1 MDIGKYFQKL
11 RLDNQWTQ
19 EELATMLN
27 MSRQA
32 VSHYE
37 RNERDINLD
46 LLAKLCVI
54 FDITADE
61 VLEIETKEQRE
72 KILKDLKKGKQWF

>member
-37 RNERDINLD
+37 RNERDINLE

-72 KILKDLKKGKQWF
+72 KILKDLKKGKQ

>member
-37 RNERDINLD
+37 RNERDINLE

-72 KILKDLKKGKQWF
+72 KILKDLQKK

>member
-37 RNERDINLD
+37 RNERDINLE

-72 KILKDLKKGKQWF
+72 KILKDLKKGK